1 MIRILNYLFVT
12 CFGIGSFRFAPGTIT
27 SLITVFFLYSL
38 FHIINLSNFVILIS
52 LIIILL
58 YSFYAVAEY
67 IKDNQNKDPKEVVVD
82 EFIGQSIPIYLYEV
96 SHNTAKDSSEAV
108 LVYLYIFI
116 LFRYFDIKKPFPVN
130 YFDKKYKNSFGVI
143 FDDVIAGL
151 YVVLT
156 LIIFMILKTKVKL
169 NKKEK
174 KEMNKTLPIQVLY
187 LLRNIQNDFF

>member
-27 SLITVFFLYSL
+27 SLITTVFLYSL
-38 FHIINLSNFVILIS
+38 FHIINLSNNTIF
-52 LIIILL
+52 IILL
-58 YSFYAVAEY
+58 IVFIYSFYAVSEY
-67 IKDNQNKDPKEVVVD
+67 IKYNENKDPKEVVID
-82 EFIGQSIPIYLYEV
+82 EFIGQSIPIYLYEI
-96 SHNTAKDSSEAV
+96 SHGNIKDPQEAV
-108 LVYLYIFI
+108 LFYLYIFI

-156 LIIFMILKTKVKL
+156 LIIFMILKSK
-169 NKKEK
+169 
-174 KEMNKTLPIQVLY
+174 
-187 LLRNIQNDFF
+187 FFL